1 MILLDI
7 INLNNINFIENQ
19 EISIKFINNY
29 VDIYENII
37 ENNLENQNKN
47 DYENENETKNKN
59 INNNNIFNEIILKNN
74 VLKKKIKIIRILG
87 EGSYGIVYKIKINS
101 VYYALKIN
109 KNELPNKLNERYNTL
124 ISCDLLKKYIINI
137 YVAGKILNNNNNNE
151 YKYFSIMEYG
161 GSTLKNNYNNFD
173 TTKIKL
179 IIKQL
184 FNIIHITSKNKFL
197 MTDFKLSNITIT
209 NDYKIKLIDIYM
221 FCENYTP
228 CLKCKI
234 VRTYS
239 TIEIEHE
246 KRIYED
252 PTYNFTCIYIPFAV
266 CIIELICKNTMSEY
280 CKKICDKF
288 NLHMN
293 IKNIIP
299 LLQIACYNFNNKN
312 NNNIKEYKS
321 IYKYKKKIEN
331 EFPIVKNNDLYD
343 YFIDL
348 LTIKHEFISK
358 KKFILI
364 INDLINLDPNQRSL
378 KYLKNKLIY

>member
-1 MILLDI
+1 MLLLDI

-19 EISIKFINNY
+19 ELNIIFNNNY
-29 VDIYENII
+29 VDIYGNNI
-37 ENNLENQNKN
+37 EDNFK
-47 DYENENETKNKN
+47 
-59 INNNNIFNEIILKNN
+59 NIFNQNILKNN
-74 VLKKKIKIIRILG
+74 IFKKKIKIIKILG

-101 VYYALKIN
+101 NYYALKIN
-109 KNELPNKLNERYNTL
+109 KNEFPDKLNERFNSL
-124 ISCDLLKKYIINI
+124 ISCDFLKKYIINI
-137 YVAGKILNNNNNNE
+137 YIAGQILNNTNNNDE

-161 GSTLKNNYNNFD
+161 GNTLKNIYNDLD
-173 TTKIKL
+173 TSKIKL

-197 MTDFKLSNITIT
+197 MTDLKLSNITIT
-209 NDYKIKLIDIYM
+209 DDYKIKLIDIYM
-221 FCENYTP
+221 FCENYIP
-228 CLKCKI
+228 CTKCKI

-246 KRIYED
+246 KRIYEN
-252 PTYNFTCIYIPFAV
+252 PTYNFTCIYIPFAI
-266 CIIELICKNTMSEY
+266 CIIDLLCKNSMQEY

-288 NLHMN
+288 NLDMN
-293 IKNIIP
+293 IKSIIP

-331 EFPIVKNNDLYD
+331 DFPIVKNDDLYD
-343 YFIDL
+343 YFINL
-348 LTIKHEFISK
+348 LSINHDFISK

-378 KYLKNKLIY
+378 KYLKDKLIN